1 MIAPITR
8 SRTPSRRRRRI
19 AAPAAAAY
27 VVEIGGE
34 VQLVS
39 LDETRAMIFAG
50 TYNAI
55 GGNLPRDERPP
66 ARVFLADVVL
76 RPDGELPIDADAP
89 ARADARIAELVCL
102 SRRRRERERERGR
115 G

>member
-8 SRTPSRRRRRI
+8 NRTPSRRRRHT
-19 AAPAAAAY
+19 AATVAAAY

-34 VQLVS
+34 IQLVS

-50 TYNAI
+50 TFNSI
-55 GGNLPRDERPP
+55 GGSLPLDERPP

-89 ARADARIAELVCL
+89 ARADAKIAELVCM
-102 SRRRRERERERGR
+102 SRRRRQRERERGR